1 MTPVNKGE
9 TQATSLSK
17 MSGATEAY
25 QDVAASEEPRVVRFT
40 EPLNE
45 VSPVKPPIDATAV
58 EKITLEDKQYPNS
71 SHNIIRCDKKEA
83 NELPS
88 SATTN
93 SPSSTSPNSDSTNSN
108 STTSSEENSRES
120 STDGSTESSSAP
132 SRKPV
137 RCLYSLGRELGSGT
151 YSVVCEVRHVETSK
165 MYAAKVVNK
174 RLMRGR
180 EHLVKNEIVVLKR
193 VSRGHPNV
201 LTLVDYFETTDS
213 LYLVTELA
221 RGGELFERICQR
233 GAFGES
239 DAQRLMQQVVSGVAH
254 LHAHGIVH
262 RDLKL
267 ENLLFQTRSSY
278 SRILICDFGLSRII
292 DEENLRMLT
301 TTVGTPSYM
310 APEVF
315 TKKGHSKPVDI
326 WALGIIAY
334 VILSGIQPFDR
345 DTPAEE
351 REAIESGDLRFEPEK
366 LWVHITAD
374 AQNFIRQCLQVDPKQ
389 RPSAHEL
396 MDSKF
401 LTRKYRS
408 SLLAGSFG
416 GTDSDEDRSSPVGRR
431 RANSLEGMMMSG
443 AFSEPPERDP
453 QAKFSYW

>member
-1 MTPVNKGE
+1 M
-9 TQATSLSK
+9 L
-17 MSGATEAY
+17 GATEAY
-25 QDVAASEEPRVVRFT
+25 QDVAASEEPRMVRFT

-45 VSPVKPPIDATAV
+45 ISPVKSPIDVTAV
-58 EKITLEDKQYPNS
+58 EKIVHEDKNFS
-71 SHNIIRCDKKEA
+71 NFAHDIILNAASE
-83 NELPS
+83 
-88 SATTN
+88 
-93 SPSSTSPNSDSTNSN
+93 SPSRGHPGPQQPGDNPSKASTEAPTETSVSNSIGAPTDSTTDAS
-108 STTSSEENSRES
+108 SGVATDTSVE
-120 STDGSTESSSAP
+120 TPAAP
-132 SRKPV
+132 QRKPV
-137 RCLYSLGRELGSGT
+137 PCIYKMGKELGSGT
-151 YSVVCEVRHVETSK
+151 YSVVSEVRHVETNK

-201 LTLVDYFETTDS
+201 LTLSDYFETSDS
-213 LYLVTELA
+213 LYLVTALA

-254 LHAHGIVH
+254 LHSNGIVH

-315 TKKGHSKPVDI
+315 TKKGHGKPVDI

-334 VILSGIQPFDR
+334 VVLSGLQPFDR
-345 DTPAEE
+345 DSPSEE
-351 REAIESGDLRFEPEK
+351 REAIENGDLRFEPEK

-389 RPSAHEL
+389 RPSAQEL
-396 MDSKF
+396 LDSKF

-416 GTDSDEDRSSPVGRR
+416 DAESDDRSSPVGRD
-431 RANSLEGMMMSG
+431 RANSLTGMTMNG
-443 AFSEPPERDP
+443 AYSEPPERDP
-453 QAKFSYW
+453 QPRFSYW